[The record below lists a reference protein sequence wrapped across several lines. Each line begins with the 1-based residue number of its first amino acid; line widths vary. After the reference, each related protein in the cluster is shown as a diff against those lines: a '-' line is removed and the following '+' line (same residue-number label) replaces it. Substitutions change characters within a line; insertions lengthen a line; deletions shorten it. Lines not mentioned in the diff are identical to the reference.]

1 MTPRLRIALIALV
14 LLVLAAVIGVTS
26 GSRRARGAD
35 AQPGTPMLDV
45 AGFRSVE
52 LLPPEQ
58 RKPWLD
64 GSQFAR
70 PPVPDPRL
78 GAPATPAAAA
88 AGAGRAAATP
98 EPAVAAPRQYR
109 VRENDTMSKIARREY
124 GDEKLAAWLLQVN
137 RISDPTKLGIG
148 DLITLPPRPEATA
161 AAAAAQG
168 ASAPAAAAAAAPAS
182 TAAKTHVVRKNETL
196 GQIAQKFYGSARHA
210 GVLLKANGLKRPE
223 DLRAGQT
230 LTIPPL

>member
-78 GAPATPAAAA
+78 GAPAVPA

-98 EPAVAAPRQYR
+98 EPAVAGARQYR

-148 DLITLPPRPEATA
+148 DLITLPPRPEAA
-161 AAAAAQG
+161 AAAKG
-168 ASAPAAAAAAAPAS
+168 TSAPVAASSAAPAS

-210 GVLLKANGLKRPE
+210 DVLLKANGLKRPE